1 MRFVDH
7 IYVELD
13 AVTVASR
20 CPPIASRLF
29 GLRPSKPVGGRC
41 VLPVVIRKRDMKQA
55 ARSELLKHANLAHF
69 CVVLSEA
76 RKLLLLLLSACHLN
90 SEKSTIASASYRR
103 SHQHLRRR
111 LLFIPLLPAHI
122 SPPPPPPLRPPRPP
136 LLLPLTPPFLPLL
149 PFLLLV
155 LSSTFS
161 AARSDS
167 VCGAWGGQY
176 EGLQITTRRTHCGL
190 PGWPVPREG
199 FSAAGSSDISAPSFV
214 RYLRGYRRRF
224 DLDVSFETE
233 VIWAE
238 RESVPTQGPGG
249 TPVAGCIRVQFR
261 RCVMDAPLF
270 IRGGVHARLGWSALF
285 DCVGVWRRR

>member
-1 MRFVDH
+1 MRILLIFVLF
-7 IYVELD
+7 YPRRESYCCCCCLL
-13 AVTVASR
+13 VT
-20 CPPIASRLF
+20 LT
-29 GLRPSKPVGGRC
+29 
-41 VLPVVIRKRDMKQA
+41 Q
-55 ARSELLKHANLAHF
+55 RS
-69 CVVLSEA
+69 
-76 RKLLLLLLSACHLN
+76 
-90 SEKSTIASASYRR
+90 
-103 SHQHLRRR
+103 Q
-111 LLFIPLLPAHI
+111 PLLQRHTVEVTNTFAAASSS
-122 SPPPPPPLRPPRPP
+122 SPFSPLTSLPPPPPLRPPRPP